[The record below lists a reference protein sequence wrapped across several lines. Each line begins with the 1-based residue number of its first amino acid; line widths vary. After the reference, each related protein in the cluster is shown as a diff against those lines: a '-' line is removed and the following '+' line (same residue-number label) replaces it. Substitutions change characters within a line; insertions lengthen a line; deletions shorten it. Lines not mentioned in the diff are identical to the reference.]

1 VYYSV
6 ICTLIMVTLK
16 KVWNFLS
23 ELAENNNK
31 PWFDAHK
38 DMYKEALSDAQ
49 VFAEQ
54 LILGLSKFDKDVA
67 GLTVKDCTYRIYRDL
82 RFSLDKTPYK
92 THWGVY
98 VCPQGK
104 KSGNAGYYVHIEP
117 KQECMLVSGLYMPS
131 PLALKSVREEIMCNG
146 KGFDAAIRACKGFEL
161 DWSSALKRV
170 PQGWNAEDEF
180 SEYYKLKDFDV
191 IQPITKA
198 QVLAPDFPD
207 FVLAEFKK
215 TYPLT
220 ELLNRCVAFANEN
233 Y

>member
-1 VYYSV
+1 
-6 ICTLIMVTLK
+6 MVALK
-16 KVWNFLS
+16 KVWDFLS

-49 VFAEQ
+49 LFAEQ

-170 PQGWNAEDEF
+170 PQGWNPKDEF

-198 QVLAPDFPD
+198 QVLAPDFLE
-207 FVLAEFKK
+207 FVVAEFEK